1 MAIRI
6 RTLLI
11 ALLLVLGVVM
21 SLGTAAAWWTLH
33 GQSAALAALFQDHLM
48 PVRDQIGPRFSGA
61 EVIFQAAQAREGSFL
76 WLVGLLS
83 LLGGM
88 VAAGGFWL
96 ILSRVTGPLAGLAQ
110 VTGRL
115 AEGDYAATVPH
126 AAQRDEVGEL
136 ARSLDVLK
144 ENAAR
149 ARALEAEALRQQE
162 QASADRREAR
172 LRMAD
177 RLDTAVGAI
186 IGQLATS
193 SAALRQT
200 AEGLAHAAEA
210 TGREATGAASGAEQA
225 TNNVHSVAAAAEE
238 LAASVAEIGRQVGE
252 SARIATEAVGEARGT
267 NDTVHGL
274 AEAARRIDDVVRMIG
289 DIAGQTNLLALN
301 ATIEAARAGEA
312 GKGFAVVASEV
323 KNLASQT
330 SKATEEISQQ
340 IAAMQQATGRTVDAI
355 GTIGSTIERMSDIAG
370 SIAAAVEQQGA
381 TTREIARNVADAA
394 SRTSEVADGV
404 SRVSNETDAT
414 RMTLDGLRQAAEAVA
429 QQGETLRQEMQ
440 SFLSSLRAA

>member
-61 EVIFQAAQAREGSFL
+61 EAIFQAAQAREGSFL

-238 LAASVAEIGRQVGE
+238 LAAGRTPQAVYAGAVAR
-252 SARIATEAVGEARGT
+252 
-267 NDTVHGL
+267 
-274 AEAARRIDDVVRMIG
+274 
-289 DIAGQTNLLALN
+289 
-301 ATIEAARAGEA
+301 AARAGLA
-312 GKGFAVVASEV
+312 GAFMGGSRFLGHGVGLQIDEWPVIAEGFDEPLSEGTVVALEPKFALPGGIV
-323 KNLASQT
+323 
-330 SKATEEISQQ
+330 
-340 IAAMQQATGRTVDAI
+340 G
-355 GTIGSTIERMSDIAG
+355 
-370 SIAAAVEQQGA
+370 VETTYVLEDGA
-381 TTREIARNVADAA
+381 LRPVVHLPTAPLR
-394 SRTSEVADGV
+394 
-404 SRVSNETDAT
+404 
-414 RMTLDGLRQAAEAVA
+414 LD
-429 QQGETLRQEMQ
+429 
-440 SFLSSLRAA
+440 